1 MNHLMKKIGLGL
13 ALGATA
19 LTAAAPAEAQRWG
32 GYRGHGGYYRGG
44 GGGGTAIVA
53 GIAGLAVG
61 AALASNTN
69 RGYYRDRGYYRS
81 GYYND
86 GYYRDRGYYSGYYA
100 EPVYEQRCFIERR
113 WDGYYD
119 RPVNVRVCR

>member
-1 MNHLMKKIGLGL
+1 MNSLMKKIGLGL

-44 GGGGTAIVA
+44 GAGTAVVA

-61 AALASNTN
+61 AALASNSN
-69 RGYYRDRGYYRS
+69 RGYYRDRGYYD
-81 GYYND
+81 G
-86 GYYRDRGYYSGYYA
+86 GYYRDRGYYHGYYA
-100 EPVYEQRCFIERR
+100 EPYYERRCFIERR

>member
-1 MNHLMKKIGLGL
+1 MNSLMKKIGLGL

-32 GYRGHGGYYRGG
+32 GYRGHGGYYHGYRGG
-44 GGGGTAIVA
+44 GAGTAVVA

-61 AALASNTN
+61 AALASNSN
-69 RGYYRDRGYYRS
+69 RGYYRDRGYYD
-81 GYYND
+81 G
-86 GYYRDRGYYSGYYA
+86 GYYRDRGYYRGYYA